1 MAKGFN
7 MDYWK
12 MVKNWKASIHKFISA
27 KEAGQQMLL
36 FLQRKGHSQHHLH
49 QPNDD
54 WPEPW
59 FLKRLFQRSDR
70 LRYLRTYVR
79 IKRSGARFLIAIN
92 ASQTT
97 KGNARENQQEKS
109 LKRVKRYHIVL
120 KVIWKGDS
128 CQTLRN
134 YLMFRRFFFISSLR
148 KI

>member
-1 MAKGFN
+1 MAKGLI

-12 MVKNWKASIHKFISA
+12 MVKNWKTSIHKFISA
-27 KEAGQQMLL
+27 KETGQQMLL

-59 FLKRLFQRSDR
+59 LWKRLFQRSDR
-70 LRYLRTYVR
+70 RRHLRAYVW
-79 IKRSGARFLIAIN
+79 IKRSGTRLLIAIN

-97 KGNARENQQEKS
+97 KRNAWENQQEKS

-120 KVIWKGDS
+120 KVILKGD
-128 CQTLRN
+128 
-134 YLMFRRFFFISSLR
+134 
-148 KI
+148 